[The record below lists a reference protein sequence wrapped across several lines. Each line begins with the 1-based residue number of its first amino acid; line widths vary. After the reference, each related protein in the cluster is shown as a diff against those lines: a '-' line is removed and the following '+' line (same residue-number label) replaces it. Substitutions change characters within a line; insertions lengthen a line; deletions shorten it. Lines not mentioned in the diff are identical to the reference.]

1 MNNIIG
7 ELLSK
12 IMGGYFKLA
21 LPPQR
26 QQPYSDELFSQSS
39 QAIQTGTVVYD
50 FVADRNAY
58 QSGCYWCDG
67 DNRTY
72 ACSLVDCDVFRVAR
86 PPNLVSRLTRG

>member
-1 MNNIIG
+1 MNNITG

-50 FVADRNAY
+50 FVLAEMHTRADVIGGNGGIVPMLARSADAMF
-58 QSGCYWCDG
+58 SGLPDLQTLYLD
-67 DNRTY
+67 
-72 ACSLVDCDVFRVAR
+72 
-86 PPNLVSRLTRG
+86 